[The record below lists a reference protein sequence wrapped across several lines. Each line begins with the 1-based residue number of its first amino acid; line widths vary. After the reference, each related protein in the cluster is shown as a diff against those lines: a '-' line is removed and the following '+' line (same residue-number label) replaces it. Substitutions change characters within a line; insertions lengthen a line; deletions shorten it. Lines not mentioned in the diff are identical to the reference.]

1 MTNLSPDLP
10 RRKLPLVP
18 KASYAEGGHHH
29 TFRVPSHG
37 YLEGLELH
45 FRELVPNM
53 DVSRP
58 IEVVLSIYAPM
69 EPGIYLSDLVRD
81 DVQVSGF
88 AVVRDVKLPDSADLL
103 RHAIALKGELH
114 HPDRCSTCD
123 GIRAAV
129 KW

>member
-69 EPGIYLSDLVRD
+69 EPG
-81 DVQVSGF
+81 QVSGF

-114 HPDRCSTCD
+114 HPPDRCSTCD